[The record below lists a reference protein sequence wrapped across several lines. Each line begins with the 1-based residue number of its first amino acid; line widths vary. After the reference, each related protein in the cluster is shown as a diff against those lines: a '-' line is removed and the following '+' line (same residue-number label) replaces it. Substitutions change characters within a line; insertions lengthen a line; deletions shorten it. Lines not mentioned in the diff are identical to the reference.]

1 MLTFLRNKYIIIIN
15 KAIIGGKKINKAVF
29 KNRAYSYKTYK
40 LNQSKYELL
49 EAYAIEARNFRNVV
63 SEIVYNNY
71 RQKIFYREMSKYDVR
86 NELKYLNKQ
95 TKISAA
101 DCQGAICDVYTKY
114 KTSLDMFLKKHYK
127 INVND
132 KPIKLLFNYMVR
144 YYKDEEDF
152 EEMLEDY
159 FIEAFNKINVK
170 NPEEKD
176 LENYNFRLTLLNKY
190 VSLKRKNFFKGQ
202 TNLNF
207 ISMVR
212 YVQDFIIKKINK
224 VIYKSLTFDHI
235 NVIGSKKF
243 PAMLEKSHI
252 KLTNTIIHINLQKIA
267 MIDLPVRHSKKYHGI
282 LKDSKYYSNEF
293 VGRKQHFIKISFDEV
308 KKEVKI
314 TIIRDIEKNV
324 SDLKDK
330 QILGVDVNTKHN
342 IFALSNCETQEIDSN
357 LVNKIV
363 KEKKKLKAIQ
373 TQRDKLKLPK
383 KYSKR
388 QRKIQNKINKQ
399 VEYLQNYAC
408 HLLLSNYR
416 DSILVMEN
424 LERGLKKCKFNNKQY
439 EDELNYNDLF
449 SLLRIYSMKDTV
461 IRMSGNYNVNVVLVN
476 PDFTSQMCPECEH
489 ISKNNRKSQE
499 TFYCEKCGHEN
510 NADINAAINIKDR
523 FTNPKF
529 KEELQQEVTD
539 TQLISEPK
547 ILNRFKFKEKLFEIT
562 NNQ

>member
-1 MLTFLRNKYIIIIN
+1 MNKKTFQ
-15 KAIIGGKKINKAVF
+15 
-29 KNRAYSYKTYK
+29 NRAYSYKTFK
-40 LNQSKYELL
+40 LNKSKYELL
-49 EAYAIEARNFRNVV
+49 EAYAIEAKNFRNIV
-63 SEIVYNNY
+63 SEIVYDNY
-71 RQKIFYREMSKYDVR
+71 RQKIFYGEIGEYDLHKQ
-86 NELKYLNKQ
+86 LKTLNRQ

-101 DCQGAICDVYTKY
+101 DCQRAISDVYIKY
-114 KTSLDMFLKKHYK
+114 KTNLKMFIKKHYK
-127 INVND
+127 IDVND
-132 KPIKLLFNYMVR
+132 EPIKLLFNYMVR
-144 YYKDEEDF
+144 YYKNEKDF
-152 EEMLEDY
+152 EKILEDK

-202 TNLNF
+202 TNLNL

-224 VIYKSLTFDHI
+224 VTYKSLTFNHT
-235 NVIGSKKF
+235 NVIGRTMNVSG
-243 PAMLEKSHI
+243 MLEKSHN
-252 KLTNTIIHINLQKIA
+252 KLTNAIVHINLPKIA
-267 MIDLPVRHSKKYHGI
+267 IIDLPVRHSEKYHGTF
-282 LKDSKYYSNEF
+282 KDYKCFLNKTT
-293 VGRKQHFIKISFDEV
+293 GQKQYLIQISFDEV

-314 TIIRDIEKNV
+314 TLVRDIEKNI
-324 SDLKDK
+324 SDNYEGK

-342 IFALSNCETQEIDSN
+342 IFALSNCETQEIDN
-357 LVNKIV
+357 KLVNKIV
-363 KEKKKLKAIQ
+363 REKKKLKAIQ
-373 TQRDKLKLPK
+373 SQRDRLKLPRK
-383 KYSKR
+383 RSKR
-388 QRKIQNKINKQ
+388 QKRIQDKINKQ
-399 VEYLQNYAC
+399 VAYLQNYAC

-476 PDFTSQMCPECEH
+476 PDFTSQMCSECEH

-499 TFYCEKCGHEN
+499 TFCCEKCGHEN

-539 TQLISEPK
+539 TQLISKPK

-562 NNQ
+562 NN

>member
-1 MLTFLRNKYIIIIN
+1 M
-15 KAIIGGKKINKAVF
+15 KKINKAVF

-71 RQKIFYREMSKYDVR
+71 RQKIFYGEISEYDLHKQ
-86 NELKYLNKQ
+86 LKTLNKQ

-101 DCQGAICDVYTKY
+101 DCQRAISDVHIRY
-114 KTSLDMFLKKHYK
+114 KTNLDMFIKKHYK
-127 INVND
+127 ISIND

-144 YYKDEEDF
+144 YYKNEKDF
-152 EEMLEDY
+152 EKMLEDK

-176 LENYNFRLTLLNKY
+176 LENYDFRLILLNKY

-202 TNLNF
+202 TNLNL

-212 YVQDFIIKKINK
+212 YVQDFIIKKMNK
-224 VIYKSLTFDHI
+224 VIYKSLTFNHT
-235 NVIGSKKF
+235 NVIGKTMNVSG
-243 PAMLEKSHI
+243 MLEKSHN
-252 KLTNTIIHINLQKIA
+252 KLTNAIVHINLPKIA
-267 MIDLPVRHSKKYHGI
+267 IVDLPVRHSKKYHGI
-282 LKDSKYYSNEF
+282 LQDYKCFLNKRT
-293 VGRKQHFIKISFDEV
+293 GQKQYLIQISFDEV

-314 TIIRDIEKNV
+314 TLVRDIEKNV
-324 SDLKDK
+324 SDNYEGK

-342 IFALSNCETQEIDSN
+342 IFALSNCETQEINSS

-363 KEKKKLKAIQ
+363 REKKKLKEIQ
-373 TQRDKLKLPK
+373 SQRDKLKLPK
-383 KYSKR
+383 EYSKR
-388 QRKIQNKINKQ
+388 QRKIQDKINRQ

-408 HLLLSNYR
+408 HQLLSTYEN
-416 DSILVMEN
+416 SVLVMEN

-439 EDELNYNDLF
+439 EEELNYNDLF

-476 PDFTSQMCPECEH
+476 PDFTSQMCPKCGH

-499 TFYCEKCGHEN
+499 TFCCEKCNYEN
-510 NADINAAINIKDR
+510 NADINAAINIRDR
-523 FTNPKF
+523 FANPKF
-529 KEELQQEVTD
+529 KEELQQEVAN

-547 ILNRFKFKEKLFEIT
+547 ISNRFKFKAKLFEIT
-562 NNQ
+562 NN